1 MTLMLEELAAINEH
15 LDKAEK
21 KHPNFVEEI
30 VDKSISISDANCIL
44 KNYRSLL
51 NISKTADNV
60 IQCECAEAMEAFVFG
75 DKESAIDEYYDAIA
89 AIIRAIRKI
98 QTITNK
104 GE

>member
-1 MTLMLEELAAINEH
+1 MLMLEELAAINEH

-21 KHPNFVEEI
+21 KHPKFVNEI
-30 VDKSISISDANCIL
+30 VDKSIKIQDAKCIL
-44 KNYRSLL
+44 ENYRSLL
-51 NISKTADNV
+51 STSETADNV

-89 AIIRAIRKI
+89 AIVRAIRKI
-98 QTITNK
+98 KTISNK